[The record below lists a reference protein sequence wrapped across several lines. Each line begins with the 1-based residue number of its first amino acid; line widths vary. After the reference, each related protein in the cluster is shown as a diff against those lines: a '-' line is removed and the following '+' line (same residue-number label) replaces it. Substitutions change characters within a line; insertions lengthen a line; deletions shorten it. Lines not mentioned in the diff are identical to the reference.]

1 MINRIRHYGYPRRGR
16 TVDQEGQPEME
27 EVDVVGGVD
36 ADGATKR
43 VTKDVGDSTGG
54 LANGTAGRSGEH
66 PVALSVPLEPS
77 EPQLL
82 MAAERGAHPQST
94 AVAMTYLPESLA
106 YRHLGKPLLDR
117 IGALILGAVA
127 LPIVAIIAVVIRMMM
142 GSPVLYIQERVGW
155 QGKRFRMYKFRTMR
169 LDQRREQRPFPGVDR
184 RVRHKT
190 LEDPRHTAVGR
201 FLRRRS
207 LDELP
212 QLWNVVLG
220 DMSLV
225 GPRPELPSVVARY
238 GRWQHDRHLCKPG
251 LTGLWQISARN
262 HGDGSLMCEHTEIDL
277 EYLRAISLRT
287 DLMILRK
294 TLGVL
299 GGGE

>member
-82 MAAERGAHPQST
+82 MAAERGAH
-94 AVAMTYLPESLA
+94 
-106 YRHLGKPLLDR
+106 LGKPLLDR
-117 IGALILGAVA
+117 IGALLLCAVA

-238 GRWQHDRHLCKPG
+238 EPWQHDRHLCKPG

-262 HGDGSLMCEHTEIDL
+262 NGDGSLMCEHTEIDL